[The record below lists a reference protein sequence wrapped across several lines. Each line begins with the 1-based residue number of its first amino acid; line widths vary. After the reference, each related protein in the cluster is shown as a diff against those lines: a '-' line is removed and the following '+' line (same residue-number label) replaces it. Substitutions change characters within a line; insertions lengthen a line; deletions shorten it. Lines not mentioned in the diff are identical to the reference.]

1 MKKLSMQNQSYKYSV
16 AATNRSDLVDIL
28 YMCSNQLISML
39 LFRCCRVPIL
49 FELTSQDH
57 KGGTAQYISRR
68 DLISFRSSWS
78 CCYVSDAGV
87 CGETI
92 HLVEKTM
99 ACCRTPCSTGSA
111 INTTG
116 SQPTI
121 QSRLVPTQKPAAVA
135 RPACACS
142 IVLLPWRRSVK
153 PTVRRLV
160 SRHQSTTDHVFLSS
174 QFLSYH
180 CHACAA

>member
-1 MKKLSMQNQSYKYSV
+1 MQNQSYKYSV

-39 LFRCCRVPIL
+39 LFRCCRVLIL

-68 DLISFRSSWS
+68 DLISFRSSRS
-78 CCYVSDAGV
+78 CCYVSDASV

-92 HLVEKTM
+92 HLLEKTM
-99 ACCRTPCSTGSA
+99 ASCRTPCSTGSA

-121 QSRLVPTQKPAAVA
+121 QSGLVPTQKPAAVA
-135 RPACACS
+135 APADRRPVSAT
-142 IVLLPWRRSVK
+142 SV
-153 PTVRRLV
+153 
-160 SRHQSTTDHVFLSS
+160 DH
-174 QFLSYH
+174 
-180 CHACAA
+180 